1 MLQNCQAKNLSLH
14 NDTSNNSVW
23 KVKIVFLTL
32 NQIFCYW
39 LFCQLVNAPVHV
51 AVWRFPTRLEHTS
64 QSWCKPGYKMPT
76 KLSLLSCTCFQSG
89 TQLYIHFQRFFVP
102 LQTSKKLVSG
112 FFAKHLFSIT
122 LNVWPGQNW
131 RYPNDGRNDPSWSNH
146 KCSSASCPTRS
157 VGQRAG
163 HAKVPIHTN
172 HN

>member
-1 MLQNCQAKNLSLH
+1 MLSCLLFSLNSRPEDLKQTAKSWNCVGPQQQQLRFLAKLLALELLLMGYWTNKQETEVSFMLQNCQAKNLSLH

-102 LQTSKKLVSG
+102 LQS
-112 FFAKHLFSIT
+112 
-122 LNVWPGQNW
+122 
-131 RYPNDGRNDPSWSNH
+131 
-146 KCSSASCPTRS
+146 
-157 VGQRAG
+157 
-163 HAKVPIHTN
+163 
-172 HN
+172 